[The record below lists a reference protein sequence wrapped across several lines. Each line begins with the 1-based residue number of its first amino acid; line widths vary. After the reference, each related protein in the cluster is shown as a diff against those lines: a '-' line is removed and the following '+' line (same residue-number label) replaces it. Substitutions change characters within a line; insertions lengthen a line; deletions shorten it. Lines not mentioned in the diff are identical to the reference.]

1 MFVPCLHG
9 GLIFIRY
16 VYIRYADELIIEG
29 QKILNYIVLCFVF
42 LFGLIFFIIWP
53 VLDNLK
59 RGNDFPLN
67 HHKGRVCT
75 MLPLNFSDPATRRE
89 HQKPKIMICTL
100 GKTLYLYFAKNILFF
115 GIAAIWIFYVVWM
128 LLFSLRQVKKYKILS
143 FRRNLL
149 TMKEH
154 TFISCCLLFY
164 CGSDQMLMKIIESIH
179 ESTSVKDVFKLWW
192 TTHLIE
198 KILVFPFKN
207 VLILVSARNFPEF
220 HGYFGQIFPEQEK
233 PKWPLPSFPG

>member
-1 MFVPCLHG
+1 
-9 GLIFIRY
+9 
-16 VYIRYADELIIEG
+16 
-29 QKILNYIVLCFVF
+29 
-42 LFGLIFFIIWP
+42 
-53 VLDNLK
+53 
-59 RGNDFPLN
+59 
-67 HHKGRVCT
+67 
-75 MLPLNFSDPATRRE
+75 
-89 HQKPKIMICTL
+89 
-100 GKTLYLYFAKNILFF
+100 
-115 GIAAIWIFYVVWM
+115 M

-233 PKWPLPSFPG
+233 PKWPLPSFPGWWTNEYLQFYDKRFKFADSSNESQQFLSTLFPRPRRILVSEAHSDDIKDKIKSEA